1 MNDTGLILEGG
12 GMRGLYTAGVLEYF
26 AQEDI
31 QFPYIIGVSAGA
43 CMAAS
48 FLSEQQGRN
57 RTVSIDFV
65 NDKRY
70 LSFSNFIR
78 RGELFGMDFIFD
90 EIPNNIVPLDVKKI
104 ISGPDEFVIVTTNC
118 QTGEPMYFYKEDYD
132 EQTLGKLLRAS
143 SSIPF
148 FADAVEHNGTFMLDG
163 GIVDP
168 IPILKSESDGF
179 TKNVVVLTKPRG
191 YYKKQSRVSSI
202 VNYKKYPKVDER
214 MKIRYKHYNDRL
226 DYVFEQEKKGKVVVI
241 APSED
246 AGVGRTTRKTEK
258 LEKLYEL
265 GFNDAKEQYEAV
277 KSLTKA

>member
-26 AQEDI
+26 AQHDI
-31 QFPYIIGVSAGA
+31 HFPYIIGVSAGA

-57 RTVSIDFV
+57 RTVSIDYV

-78 RGELFGMDFIFD
+78 KGELFGMDFIFD
-90 EIPNNIVPLDVKKI
+90 EIPNTLVPLDVNKI
-104 ISGPDEFVIVTTNC
+104 ISGKEEFVIVTTNC
-118 QTGEPMYFYKEDYD
+118 DTGEPMYFYKEDYD
-132 EQTLGKLLRAS
+132 AQTLGKLLRAS

-148 FADAVEHNGTFMLDG
+148 FADAVKHDGKNMLDG

-168 IPILKSESDGF
+168 IPIIKAESDGL

-191 YYKKQSRVSSI
+191 YYKKESRMSTI
-202 VNYKKYPKVDER
+202 INYKKYPKVDER
-214 MKIRYKHYNDRL
+214 MKIRYKHYNERL
-226 DYVFEQEKKGKVVVI
+226 DYIFEQEKKGNVVVI
-241 APSED
+241 APSENP
-246 AGVGRTTRKTEK
+246 GVGRTTRNTEK

-277 KSLTKA
+277 KSLAKA

>member
-1 MNDTGLILEGG
+1 MNDTGLVLEGG

-26 AQEDI
+26 AQHDI
-31 QFPYIIGVSAGA
+31 HFPYIIGVSAGA

-48 FLSEQQGRN
+48 YLSEQQGRN

-78 RGELFGMDFIFD
+78 KGELFGMDFIFD

-104 ISGPDEFVIVTTNC
+104 INGPDEFVVVTTNC
-118 QTGEPMYFYKEDYD
+118 ETGEPMYFYKEDYD
-132 EQTLGKLLRAS
+132 EKTLGKLLRAS

-148 FADAVEHNGTFMLDG
+148 FADAVEHEGRYMLDG

-168 IPILKSESDGF
+168 LPIIKSESDGYA
-179 TKNVVVLTKPRG
+179 KNVVVLTKPKG
-191 YYKKQSRVSSI
+191 YYKKQSRMSTMI
-202 VNYKKYPKVDER
+202 NYKKYPKVDER
-214 MKIRYKHYNDRL
+214 MKVRYKHYNERL
-226 DYVFEQEKKGKVVVI
+226 DYIFEQEKTGNIIVI

-246 AGVGRTTRKTEK
+246 SGVGRTTRNKEK
-258 LEKLYEL
+258 LENLYEL
-265 GFNDAKEQYEAV
+265 GYKDAAEKFEAV
-277 KSLTKA
+277 KSLMNV

>member
-1 MNDTGLILEGG
+1 MNNTGLILEGG

-26 AQEDI
+26 AQHDI
-31 QFPYIIGVSAGA
+31 HFPYIIGVSAGA

-57 RTVSIDFV
+57 KIVSIDYV

-78 RGELFGMDFIFD
+78 KGELFGMDFIFD
-90 EIPNNIVPLDVKKI
+90 EIPNTLVPLDVNKI

-118 QTGEPMYFYKEDYD
+118 ETGEPMYFYKEDYD
-132 EQTLGKLLRAS
+132 VQTLGKLLRAS

-148 FADAVEHNGTFMLDG
+148 FADAVEHNGKYMLDG

-168 IPILKSESDGF
+168 IPIIKAESDGF

-191 YYKKQSRVSSI
+191 YYKKESRMSTI
-202 VNYKKYPKVDER
+202 INYKKYPKVDER

-226 DYVFEQEKKGKVVVI
+226 DYVFEQEKKGNVVVI

-246 AGVGRTTRKTEK
+246 PGVGRTTRNTQK

-277 KSLTKA
+277 KSLAKA